1 VVAVPTPTSRAS
13 PTGTLKQ
20 GLFTL
25 DNIHLTQDGGYE
37 LYASKLKPLVASLL
51 VGP

>member
-1 VVAVPTPTSRAS
+1 MAVPTQTSRVS
-13 PTGTLKQ
+13 PTGTLKK